1 MAEQDAK
8 PSGPDLSQGI
18 AFADLADG
26 AMLLGHVGDEQV
38 LLARHGAELF
48 AVAASCSHYH
58 GPLAEGLLVGDT
70 VRCPLHHACF
80 SLRTGEAL
88 RAPAFDPI
96 ACWRV
101 DREGDRVF
109 VREKLPQQTA
119 ASAAPANAPSSVI
132 IVGGGAAGSAAADM
146 LKREGYNGPIAI
158 INADGDPP
166 VDRPN
171 LSKDY
176 LAGEAQDDW
185 IPVWSAE
192 SYA

>member
-1 MAEQDAK
+1 MKTEDEGTDK
-8 PSGPDLSQGI
+8 PDLAQGI
-18 AFADLADG
+18 AAASVADG
-26 AMLLGHVGDEQV
+26 AMLLGRVGDADVLVAHVGNEW
-38 LLARHGAELF
+38 F
-48 AVAASCSHYH
+48 AVGAKCTHYR

-109 VREKLPQQTA
+109 VREKLPQPQQAA

-132 IVGGGAAGSAAADM
+132 IVGGGAAG
-146 LKREGYNGPIAI
+146 
-158 INADGDPP
+158 
-166 VDRPN
+166 
-171 LSKDY
+171 
-176 LAGEAQDDW
+176 
-185 IPVWSAE
+185 
-192 SYA
+192 